1 VTTLKHSLDLAAR
14 AAIATRTEA
23 LFRTCAAREDR
34 DRGGI
39 RDRLDIGCVLR
50 DPAAVGELCGYW
62 ASALRAPDGAPLVT
76 DVAAV
81 SPGAAVL
88 AFEAAR
94 ILGVVARYAADPVPA
109 GARVLLVDAAR
120 APGGDAIA
128 GALEAMES
136 LGAEV
141 VACGTILDLADGTA
155 QVTSPRSGRRYPLL
169 ALWRPAT

>member
-14 AAIATRTEA
+14 AAIAARTEV
-23 LFRTCAAREDR
+23 LFHACGTLEDG
-34 DRGGI
+34 DRVGTGG
-39 RDRLDIGCVLR
+39 RLDIGCVLR

-62 ASALRAPDGAPLVT
+62 ASAVRAADGAPQVT

-94 ILGVVARYAADPVPA
+94 ILGVHARYAAEPVPA
-109 GARVLLVDAAR
+109 GARVLLVDAAH
-120 APGGDAIA
+120 APGGEAIA

-136 LGAEV
+136 HGAEV
-141 VACGTILDLADGTA
+141 VACGTILDLADGEA
-155 QVTSPRSGRRYPLL
+155 RVTSPRSGRRYPLL
-169 ALWRPAT
+169 ALWRPGT